1 MRALVVFKMATNS
14 RATTSNTGK
23 RKQKG
28 KSGYEKR
35 EEKRQR
41 DFKESCCAQGQTF
54 LTNFFTSK
62 ITDHDVTT
70 TNDTDEHGVLHHDGA
85 GLTTTENAVELNQFN
100 ETTGTKEK
108 E

>member
-1 MRALVVFKMATNS
+1 
-14 RATTSNTGK
+14 
-23 RKQKG
+23 
-28 KSGYEKR
+28 
-35 EEKRQR
+35 
-41 DFKESCCAQGQTF
+41 
-54 LTNFFTSK
+54 
-62 ITDHDVTT
+62 VTA